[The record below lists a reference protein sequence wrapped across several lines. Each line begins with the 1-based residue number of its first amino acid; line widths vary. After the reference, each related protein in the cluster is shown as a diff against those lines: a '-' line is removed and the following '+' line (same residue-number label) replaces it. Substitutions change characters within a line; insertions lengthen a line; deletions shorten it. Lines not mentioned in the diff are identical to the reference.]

1 MGIDDSKTEHA
12 PPTLPLPLV
21 PPYPSHVLIMRS
33 FAHPFLSSALRR
45 HEYIP
50 YKPKPHLVPVVYAHD
65 LISTMHW
72 SRILGPGHASK
83 DHLRDDG
90 SDDKGDDHVEI
101 CRDKPDAEP
110 EYYSEHEYYS
120 DDSY

>member
-1 MGIDDSKTEHA
+1 MCPWH
-12 PPTLPLPLV
+12 PV
-21 PPYPSHVLIMRS
+21 PR
-33 FAHPFLSSALRR
+33 
-45 HEYIP
+45 
-50 YKPKPHLVPVVYAHD
+50 PVVYAHD

-83 DHLRDDG
+83 DHLRDDE